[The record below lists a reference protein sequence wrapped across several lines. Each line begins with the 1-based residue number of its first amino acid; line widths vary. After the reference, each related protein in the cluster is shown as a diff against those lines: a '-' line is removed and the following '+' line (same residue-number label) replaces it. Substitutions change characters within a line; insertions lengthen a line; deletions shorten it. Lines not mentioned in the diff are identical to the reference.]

1 MSRDLARRLTTLEA
15 AMPVD
20 LPLRTRK
27 WFGET
32 LTPEEEAQLA
42 AEPEPEPMTAEEW
55 DQMSVDQRRW
65 FEERDALRPQS

>member
-1 MSRDLARRLTTLEA
+1 MTRDLARRVQALEA

-20 LPLRTRK
+20 LPLRARR

-32 LTPEEEAQLA
+32 LTPDEERQLA

-55 DQMSVDQRRW
+55 DRMSVDQRRW
-65 FEERDALRPQS
+65 FEERDVFRPES

>member
-1 MSRDLARRLTTLEA
+1 MSRDLARRLTVLEA
-15 AMPVD
+15 FSPGE
-20 LPLRTRK
+20 LPLRTRR

-55 DQMSVDQRRW
+55 DRMSADMRQW
-65 FEERDALRPQS
+65 FEERDVFRPQS